1 MKLKS
6 KANGSLGLNAVGKAY
21 SANYDPNYRM
31 NYRPSYGHLRSPYPS
46 SMKFVGDTPRV
57 SDERA
62 RIRLPRPAPLLR
74 DDDQQRQKRQERAI
88 ADALKRFL
96 SSVAYLERHLRMDI
110 AEILGGRADMQ

>member
-6 KANGSLGLNAVGKAY
+6 KANGSLGLNAVGKPY

-46 SMKFVGDTPRV
+46 SMKFVGDAPRP
-57 SDERA
+57 SDMRA
-62 RIRLPRPAPLLR
+62 RIRLPRPAPLLK
-74 DDDQQRQKRQERAI
+74 DDDQQRQKQQERAI
-88 ADALKRFL
+88 ADAVKRFL

-110 AEILGGRADMQ
+110 AEILGGRADTQ